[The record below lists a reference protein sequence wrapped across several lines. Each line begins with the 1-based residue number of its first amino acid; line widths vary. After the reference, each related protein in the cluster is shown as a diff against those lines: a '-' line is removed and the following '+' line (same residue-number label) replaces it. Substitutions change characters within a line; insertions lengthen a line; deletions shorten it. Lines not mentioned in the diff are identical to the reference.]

1 MNDVRYPD
9 RVTPG
14 FRQPVPPRESARQRS
29 ASSDVEKSCASGL
42 GRTAHA
48 ITGST
53 TIGLVLVSFALTL
66 APSMAISAWML
77 VPITFSLIVAVAALH
92 LPALAKRRTSRG
104 REKGLEPTDTW
115 LDVPVPPLWADQ
127 NTAEPS
133 TTPEP

>member
-9 RVTPG
+9 LVTPG

-29 ASSDVEKSCASGL
+29 ASSDAENACTSRK

-53 TIGLVLVSFALTL
+53 TIGLAVFGFAVTL

-77 VPITFSLIVAVAALH
+77 VPITVALIVAVVALH
-92 LPALAKRRTSRG
+92 LPVLAKRPGPGES
-104 REKGLEPTDTW
+104 KPVEPASAW
-115 LDVPVPPLWADQ
+115 LDVPVPPLWTGDT
-127 NTAEPS
+127 TAS
-133 TTPEP
+133 AGTTPES